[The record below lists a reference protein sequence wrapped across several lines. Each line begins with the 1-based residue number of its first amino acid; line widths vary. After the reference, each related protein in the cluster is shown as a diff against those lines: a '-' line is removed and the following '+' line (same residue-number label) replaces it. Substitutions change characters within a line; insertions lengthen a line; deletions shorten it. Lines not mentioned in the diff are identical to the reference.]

1 MTKGPDVCASTPLSA
16 SLLSIWSWNRSSRF
30 VFVFFQL
37 PRVRIPSFSF
47 QFILFVWWEFSYTL
61 FLNRTPSSYTRTP
74 SFVARTPS
82 LKCLLIVYHPT
93 KLTHRRPRW
102 QFNTLCLVPP
112 IIPSSFSFSPLH
124 DFSTSLKS
132 PSPPLPLLV
141 FRCHGTPPPI

>member
-1 MTKGPDVCASTPLSA
+1 MCVDAIECLPAIHLELESEFTFCFCFLSVTPGSNPFFFF
-16 SLLSIWSWNRSSRF
+16 SIYFIRM
-30 VFVFFQL
+30 VGILIHPFF
-37 PRVRIPSFSF
+37 
-47 QFILFVWWEFSYTL
+47 
-61 FLNRTPSSYTRTP
+61 NRTPSSYTRTP